1 MTDLLTMMS
10 DIGLKDIESEFKTQ
24 LQTIE
29 NHGNSMKR
37 AVMLAIIA
45 EESLRQLD
53 SINTA
58 PFISQLQERLQQLH
72 DQYEKRLPQLET
84 HRQLNM
90 DILNQTDSVT
100 SQLKELDERIS
111 RLLMKYDEQLK
122 SVIVNR
128 DKLQVENVI
137 KS

>member
-53 SINTA
+53 NINTA

-84 HRQLNM
+84 HRRLNM
-90 DILNQTDSVT
+90 DILNQTESVT

-111 RLLMKYDEQLK
+111 RLLTKYDEQLK
-122 SVIVNR
+122 SVIINR